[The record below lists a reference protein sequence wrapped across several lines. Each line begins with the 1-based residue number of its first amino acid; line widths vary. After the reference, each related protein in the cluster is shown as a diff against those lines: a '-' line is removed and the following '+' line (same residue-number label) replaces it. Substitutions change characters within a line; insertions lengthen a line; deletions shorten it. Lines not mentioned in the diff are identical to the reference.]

1 MKFEKLFNLVTEA
14 GFRPSAPK
22 NMGGA
27 RIHNAMESDPTQ
39 MVNAGDGKFVGKVG
53 SSSVGRNDNPEAVV
67 PISRWEFNP
76 YEYNI
81 SKDGKLDIKKRGD
94 IGAAAGSMM
103 YASFTTSF
111 GLLANDPTFITN
123 FNKLATSFGKQRASY
138 GLSRTVEDFRG
149 REVKEAYDYEK
160 KLDNLNFM
168 KVKRAEEVTELQTR
182 LRHYR
187 VRVNDYE
194 KYNSSPTKFNQL
206 RELYAEISARVKAIE
221 DNNKKSKNTH
231 FFDIHDMY
239 REIETKTKLLKNLN
253 HEILLTKDV
262 TKVKNLNSNI
272 STISDNIS
280 SLTKKINSKK
290 YEKALPEVKRYRSA
304 VRRKI
309 NLEDKHTNANLSSS
323 AIVREKAKIL
333 DLIEEIEVMEEK
345 YRDVVNDLKN
355 VEDHINQINAI
366 NEKVDKE
373 TQIQFI
379 DEVNSSARRIIKD
392 LQVPKEKTVK
402 DFSQISWS
410 GMPSSNNDKIDK
422 LLCLTSEDPNI
433 NPFIGYLE
441 RFQRAYDNREYVTS
455 LQLDRNANIT
465 SVRDFE
471 KLPFS
476 IILNVFKGV
485 STKPIQLKSKEYDE
499 SKSDVWDTLSEY
511 LLAFKG
517 MKGDELFDSVAA
529 KFKSPRLLEIVPSLT
544 GLKVRDVWI
553 NKLSKDLIRELIN
566 ELGLPESFK
575 MRHILVLASP
585 KPMDISGGNRYNSF
599 MRLYAAIKTDID
611 GTKVKVKESFDKM
624 FEKLINEKVWDDDD
638 FKLDTM
644 EVLSYYK

>member
-1 MKFEKLFNLVTEA
+1 
-14 GFRPSAPK
+14 
-22 NMGGA
+22 
-27 RIHNAMESDPTQ
+27 
-39 MVNAGDGKFVGKVG
+39 
-53 SSSVGRNDNPEAVV
+53 
-67 PISRWEFNP
+67 
-76 YEYNI
+76 
-81 SKDGKLDIKKRGD
+81 
-94 IGAAAGSMM
+94 
-103 YASFTTSF
+103 
-111 GLLANDPTFITN
+111 
-123 FNKLATSFGKQRASY
+123 
-138 GLSRTVEDFRG
+138 
-149 REVKEAYDYEK
+149 
-160 KLDNLNFM
+160 
-168 KVKRAEEVTELQTR
+168 
-182 LRHYR
+182 
-187 VRVNDYE
+187 
-194 KYNSSPTKFNQL
+194 
-206 RELYAEISARVKAIE
+206 
-221 DNNKKSKNTH
+221 
-231 FFDIHDMY
+231 
-239 REIETKTKLLKNLN
+239 
-253 HEILLTKDV
+253 
-262 TKVKNLNSNI
+262 
-272 STISDNIS
+272 
-280 SLTKKINSKK
+280 
-290 YEKALPEVKRYRSA
+290 
-304 VRRKI
+304 
-309 NLEDKHTNANLSSS
+309 
-323 AIVREKAKIL
+323 
-333 DLIEEIEVMEEK
+333 
-345 YRDVVNDLKN
+345 
-355 VEDHINQINAI
+355 
-366 NEKVDKE
+366 
-373 TQIQFI
+373 
-379 DEVNSSARRIIKD
+379 
-392 LQVPKEKTVK
+392 
-402 DFSQISWS
+402 
-410 GMPSSNNDKIDK
+410 MPSSNNDKIDK